1 MIFGDDGVWLLFPLD
16 KTQHIGMVSTE
27 VRVLELVCFYFRIT
41 LQDTLLE
48 MLDLVES
55 VHVQL
60 ADERG
65 PFVVFEPFGDNLSR
79 EAFVVQDLGSHVSVV
94 SGADRVWCLGLKLYT
109 PVNESPSSDHRI
121 TLEFSSSSRILC
133 MTSITI
139 CKGGRDNRGYA
150 LV

>member
-109 PVNESPSSDHRI
+109 PVNESPSSDHLI
-121 TLEFSSSSRILC
+121 IFEFSSSLSILRT
-133 MTSITI
+133 TS
-139 CKGGRDNRGYA
+139 A
-150 LV
+150 LVRKDEAK

>member
-65 PFVVFEPFGDNLSR
+65 PFVVFEPFGDNFSR
-79 EAFVVQDLGSHVSVV
+79 KAFVIQH
-94 SGADRVWCLGLKLYT
+94 
-109 PVNESPSSDHRI
+109 
-121 TLEFSSSSRILC
+121 
-133 MTSITI
+133 
-139 CKGGRDNRGYA
+139 
-150 LV
+150 